1 MKLVLDNI
9 TKLVLN
15 EYYLPYGYSWDL
27 TQVPKERLCDSVE
40 CIRKRAIEVLASSGD
55 LFEVYRQLIYM
66 LSTHNVVTYG
76 LVSMPYIVA
85 LVRTKLVKE
94 GLTSLAYEYIS
105 KIRVERLWRNR
116 LSALSMYSDLI
127 QLNFAYS
134 PVITESIINIHPISK
149 KRVLVATLQSR
160 LLRSKL
166 PLTPYQQTT
175 LDPDKASRI
184 VDFCIGLRRRVIEGI
199 LKFRPRKVR
208 DIYLYVYSWAEKEFE
223 KLGNIVSN
231 VGQLHDYIHDELFLA
246 FYYLRHYN
254 IINFDLLK
262 YEVFWVVE

>member
-1 MKLVLDNI
+1 MRLVLDSI

-15 EYYLPYGYSWDL
+15 EYYLPYGHSWDL
-27 TQVPKERLCDSVE
+27 TQVPKEKLCDSVE
-40 CIRKRAIEVLASSGD
+40 CVRKRAIEVLVSPGD

-76 LVSMPYIVA
+76 LISMPYIVA

-94 GLTSLAYEYIS
+94 GLPSIAYEYIS
-105 KIRVERLWRNR
+105 KIRAERLWKSR
-116 LSALSMYSDLI
+116 SGASGVYSDLI

-134 PVITESIINIHPISK
+134 PVITESIINIRPTTR
-149 KRVLVATLQSR
+149 KRALVATLQSR
-160 LLRSKL
+160 LLRSEL
-166 PLTPYQQTT
+166 PLIPFQQTT

-184 VDFCIGLRRRVIEGI
+184 VDFCIGLRRRVVEGI

-208 DIYLYVYSWAEKEFE
+208 DIYLYVYSWAEKELE
-223 KLGNIVSN
+223 KLGNIVSS
-231 VGQLHDYIHDELFLA
+231 VSQLHDYIHDELFLA

-254 IINFDLLK
+254 IINFDPLK